1 MKIRKGR
8 IASWLAV
15 AAALVCLWLIAQA
28 GGSASAQDAG
38 TPPATEKP
46 VVRFILFYSETCP
59 HCHEV
64 MTNYL
69 PTVYEKYGDQVEYK
83 YLNIHNNT
91 EMYTTMLAVET
102 KLGVP
107 ADRQGYV
114 PALVIGDKV
123 LIGADEIP
131 DKLEGYI
138 DEYLAQGGVDFV
150 SLEGLPTV
158 VVPTPP
164 PSVQILVFLDPNQ
177 ADFDRLNSLITALG
191 QQYAGSLQ
199 PYAADLTQEK
209 NVTRLQE
216 LHRALGVAEEAPP
229 GTPEVL
235 IGRTLLIGIDEI
247 ASRLPGLIEEALA
260 QGGST
265 IPPWEE
271 LVGQATAT
279 PEAGAKAIHMA
290 FFEKA
295 GCQECAR
302 TTYDLQV
309 VQERYPQL
317 VVERFAIEENESKEL
332 NAWLCKQYG
341 VPEEKYLTTPMIFVG
356 QDVLIGEEAN
366 LQNML
371 ALMEKY
377 AGTGAEATWS
387 DFEPGQGQ
395 DIILSV
401 LGKFGV
407 LGILL
412 AGLVDGLNPCAFA
425 TLVFFISYLTFT
437 GRRGRD
443 ILFVGLSFALGVF
456 LTYLLVGV
464 GLLKIIQS
472 LSYIAVLGQIVY
484 AITIA
489 LCVVL
494 AVLTFRDA
502 SKARRGQ
509 HGEMTVKLP
518 VSIRRR
524 INKVIRESART
535 RAFVAMAFVTGLV
548 VSLLELACTGQVY
561 LPAIMYTLSVPELAD
576 KAFFYLLLYNIMF
589 ILPLI
594 VVFVLA
600 YFGATSEQ
608 LGHFV
613 NRHTATIKLLTGL
626 VFVGLSLW
634 MTWALTHALSI
645 APPWNWLLMGGVLAV
660 IGLGTAVLL
669 YRDTRPPSQPA
680 ARRRRRSTA

>member
-1 MKIRKGR
+1 MKTQKGVF
-8 IASWLAV
+8 IGLL
-15 AAALVCLWLIAQA
+15 ALVLVFALWGGGALAQ
-28 GGSASAQDAG
+28 G
-38 TPPATEKP
+38 TPTAEPDRA
-46 VVRFILFYSETCP
+46 VVRFILFYSDTCP
-59 HCHEV
+59 HCHKV
-64 MTNYL
+64 MTEYL

-91 EMYTTMLAVET
+91 DLYMTMLAVET

-107 ADRQGYV
+107 PDRQGYV
-114 PALVIGDKV
+114 PTLVIGDKV
-123 LIGADEIP
+123 LIGGDEIP
-131 DKLEGYI
+131 AKLEGYI

-150 SLEGLPTV
+150 SLEDLPTV

-164 PSVQILVFLDPNQ
+164 PSVQLLVFLDPNH
-177 ADFDRLNSLITALG
+177 ADFDRLNSLITSLG
-191 QQYAGSLQ
+191 QKYGSSLQ
-199 PYAADLTQEK
+199 PYAVDISQAE
-209 NVTRLQE
+209 NAARLQE
-216 LHRALGVAEEAPP
+216 LHRALGVEDAPP

-235 IGRTLLIGIDEI
+235 IGRTLLVGIEEI
-247 ASRLPGLIEEALA
+247 ESRLPDMVAQALA
-260 QGGST
+260 EGGSA

-271 LVGQATAT
+271 LVGQSESTPPTAGGE
-279 PEAGAKAIHMA
+279 PPPIHMA
-290 FFEKA
+290 YFEKA

-302 TTYDLQV
+302 ATYDLQV
-309 VQERYPQL
+309 VQERYPQV
-317 VVERFAIEENESKEL
+317 VVERFAIEDNESKEL
-332 NAWLCKQYG
+332 NAWLCKKYG

-356 QDVLIGEEAN
+356 QDVLVGEEAT

-371 ALMEKY
+371 AAVEKY
-377 AGTGAEATWS
+377 AATGAEPTWS

-395 DIILSV
+395 DIILGV

-407 LGILL
+407 LGVLV

-456 LTYLLVGV
+456 VTYLLVGV
-464 GLLKIIQS
+464 GLLTLIQS

-484 AITIA
+484 AITIL

-494 AVLTFRDA
+494 AIFTFRDFT
-502 SKARRGQ
+502 KARRGQ
-509 HGEMTVKLP
+509 HSEMTIKLP
-518 VSIRRR
+518 VGIRRR
-524 INKVIRESART
+524 INKVIRENAKT
-535 RAFVAMAFVTGLV
+535 RAFVAMAFVTGFI

-600 YFGATSEQ
+600 YFGTSSEQ
-608 LGHFV
+608 LGNFV
-613 NRHTATIKLLTGL
+613 NRHTATIKFLTGL
-626 VFVGLSLW
+626 VFIGLAMW
-634 MTWALTHALSI
+634 MTWALAHALAIVS
-645 APPWNWLLMGGVLAV
+645 PWNRLLMAGVPVVVAV
-660 IGLGTAVLL
+660 GVAVLL
-669 YRDTRPPSQPA
+669 YRDKRAPA
-680 ARRRRRSTA
+680 KATARKGGRA